1 VYKEFATAFPGASEG
16 LLHALVSS
24 DERIAVFALLC
35 LKLVLDPVNRDI
47 TIKEEVAAKL
57 VVSRAEVFERVMVRA
72 KRHLQLLV

>member
-1 VYKEFATAFPGASEG
+1 M
-16 LLHALVSS
+16 
-24 DERIAVFALLC
+24 LC

-72 KRHLQLLV
+72 KRHLLSQRTHNMQLLV